1 MVYAWA
7 MLSGILLSAITFL
20 PTVTSMGQQSRSSL
34 DWSLVTNT
42 FRDNM
47 LSVVPGY
54 TLGAGSSPTK
64 VSLFCGS
71 LVLLGAVAL
80 FFSKSFKIKE
90 KLVLGIFLVISL
102 LMYYWQPLFMVF
114 SLFKD
119 ATSYWYRYSYV
130 GSLFLIF
137 MASLF
142 FGKWANTSQKSWRP
156 LIKATIIICGL
167 AVVAW
172 CVLPKEPR
180 IRWGQ
185 SVIF

>member
-42 FRDNM
+42 FRGNM

-71 LVLLGAVAL
+71 LVLVGAVAL
-80 FFSKSFKIKE
+80 FLARALKLRKS
-90 KLVLGIFLVISL
+90 
-102 LMYYWQPLFMVF
+102 
-114 SLFKD
+114 
-119 ATSYWYRYSYV
+119 
-130 GSLFLIF
+130 
-137 MASLF
+137 
-142 FGKWANTSQKSWRP
+142 
-156 LIKATIIICGL
+156 
-167 AVVAW
+167 
-172 CVLPKEPR
+172 
-180 IRWGQ
+180 
-185 SVIF
+185 